1 MHKAPLPRCLCEYL
15 LLNYNAVVW
24 LECPSCGL
32 LVVVL
37 KSEWWGPNS
46 NNTAPNWAS
55 LAWKNDISFVACC
68 MNLKLNSRPRNDRT
82 QYKLLFINKEERDM
96 RKKDELKMMKWS
108 INQWEEHLLVII
120 TLESTSKQKIWRLYI
135 QECNEWV
142 GIVQERLQ
150 ESRFGKDSF
159 WN

>member
-1 MHKAPLPRCLCEYL
+1 
-15 LLNYNAVVW
+15 
-24 LECPSCGL
+24 
-32 LVVVL
+32 
-37 KSEWWGPNS
+37 
-46 NNTAPNWAS
+46 
-55 LAWKNDISFVACC
+55 
-68 MNLKLNSRPRNDRT
+68 MNLKMNSRPRNDRT